1 MKNVLKVLEKV
12 DRNASL
18 EVPVAF
24 FGVVPSAAAKDADTL
39 YFPSEITKEIGM
51 SKGRINFLRNLGC
64 KFYGRKTT
72 IRWVREFLS
81 QRATVGQLT
90 SPPPLHLQYSA

>member
-1 MKNVLKVLEKV
+1 MLKLVEKDGCHV
-12 DRNASL
+12 SS
-18 EVPVAF
+18 EVQVAYV
-24 FGVVPSAAAKDADTL
+24 GLLSPSTAKDADTL

-72 IRWVREFLS
+72 IRWVREFLT
-81 QRATVGQLT
+81 QRAMVGQLT